1 MLLREIIGHR
11 RLTALLARAIERNS
25 LPPTLLFAGPH
36 GVGKWAV
43 ARAMA
48 QAVNCLEPVRLAD
61 PSTRSSPASQ
71 DLNSLRA
78 PYGVDACG
86 KCRACDRIA
95 RNVHVD
101 VIALEPDDKAAIK
114 IDVVREMLERTG
126 YRPFEGKRRV
136 VMIREADALTEESQN
151 SLLKSLEEPAPGTMF
166 VLTTAVPGALLPTV
180 RSRCM
185 RLRFGRLTSTELATA
200 LTRFYDYSEADARA
214 AAALA
219 DGSIGQALAL
229 ADNDLSAYRELAV
242 GMLTNAARRS
252 DTQSRLSAAATLHTS
267 SSKKERT
274 RQDLAVVLR
283 LMASMLR
290 DLEAIN
296 SGADRS
302 VLANPAVIDALE
314 PLAPAFKGERA
325 RDAFGAVDRALTALE
340 RNAGIKVVAEW
351 VAVQV

>member
-11 RLTALLARAIERNS
+11 RLTTLLARAIERES

-36 GVGKWAV
+36 GIGKWAV

-48 QAVNCLEPVRLAD
+48 QAVNCLNPVRSPEPHLA
-61 PSTRSSPASQ
+61 
-71 DLNSLRA
+71 
-78 PYGVDACG
+78 VDACG
-86 KCRACDRIA
+86 QCRACDRIA

-101 VIALEPDDKAAIK
+101 VIALEPDDKASIK
-114 IDVVREMLERTG
+114 IDAVRDVLSHTSF
-126 YRPFEGKRRV
+126 RPFEGRKRV
-136 VMIREADALTEESQN
+136 VMIREADTLEPAAQN
-151 SLLKSLEEPAPGTMF
+151 SLLKSLEEPPPGTSF

-200 LTRFYDYSEADARA
+200 LTRHYEYSDSDARA

-229 ADNDLSAYRELAV
+229 ADDDLTTYRELAV

-252 DTQSRLSAAATLHTS
+252 DTQSRLNAAATLHTS
-267 SSKKERT
+267 PSKKERT
-274 RQDLAVVLR
+274 RQDLAVVLK

-296 SGADRS
+296 AGADRS
-302 VLANPAVIDALE
+302 VLANPALVDALE
-314 PLAPAFKGERA
+314 PLAPSFNGDRA
-325 RDAFGAVDRALTALE
+325 RDAFGAVDRALMALE

>member
-1 MLLREIIGHR
+1 MLLGEIIGHR
-11 RLTALLARAIERNS
+11 RLTSLLSRAIERQS

-36 GVGKWAV
+36 GIGKWAV

-48 QAVNCLEPVRLAD
+48 QAINCLEPVRSPNEHLAI
-61 PSTRSSPASQ
+61 
-71 DLNSLRA
+71 
-78 PYGVDACG
+78 DACG

-101 VIALEPDDKAAIK
+101 VLALEPDDKAAIK
-114 IDVVREMLERTG
+114 IDVVREMLERTA

-136 VMIREADALTEESQN
+136 VLIREADALTEESQN
-151 SLLKSLEEPAPGTMF
+151 SLLKSLEEPSPATMF

-185 RLRFGRLTSTELATA
+185 RMRFGRLTANELAS
-200 LTRFYDYSEADARA
+200 LLMRDYEYSDSDARA

-219 DGSIGQALAL
+219 DGSVGQALAL
-229 ADNDLSAYRELAV
+229 ADNDLSMYRDLAV
-242 GMLTNAARRS
+242 GILTNAARRS
-252 DTQSRLSAAATLHTS
+252 DTQSRLGAAATLHTS
-267 SSKKERT
+267 PSRKERT

-296 SGADRS
+296 SGAQRS
-302 VLANPAVIDALE
+302 VLANPASIGSLE
-314 PLAPAFKGERA
+314 PLAAAFTGERA
-325 RDAFGAVDRALTALE
+325 REAFGAVDRALAALE
-340 RNAGIKVVAEW
+340 RNAGVKVVAEW

>member
-48 QAVNCLEPVRLAD
+48 QAVNCLEPVRPAD
-61 PSTRSSPASQ
+61 GGLP
-71 DLNSLRA
+71 
-78 PYGVDACG
+78 VDACG

-95 RNVHVD
+95 RHVHVD
-101 VIALEPDDKAAIK
+101 VVALEPDDKAAIK
-114 IDVVREMLERTG
+114 IDVVREMLARTA

-136 VMIREADALTEESQN
+136 VMIREADSLTEESQN
-151 SLLKSLEEPAPGTMF
+151 SLLKSLEEPSPGTMF

-185 RLRFGRLTSTELATA
+185 RLRFGRLTSNELATA
-200 LTRFYDYSEADARA
+200 LTRFFDYADADARA

-229 ADNDLSAYRELAV
+229 VDSDLSAYRDLAV
-242 GMLTNAARRS
+242 GMLATAARRA
-252 DTQSRLSAAATLHTS
+252 DAQSRLHAAASLHT

-274 RQDLAVVLR
+274 REDLAVVLR
-283 LMASMLR
+283 MMASMLR

-296 SGADRS
+296 AGADRS
-302 VLANPAVIDALE
+302 VLANPAFIHALE
-314 PLAPAFKGERA
+314 PLADAYKGDRA

-351 VAVQV
+351 LAVQV

>member
-11 RLTALLARAIERNS
+11 RLTTLLARAIERES

-48 QAVNCLEPVRLAD
+48 QAVNCLEPLRSPNDHLAI
-61 PSTRSSPASQ
+61 
-71 DLNSLRA
+71 
-78 PYGVDACG
+78 DACG
-86 KCRACDRIA
+86 QCRACDRIA

-101 VIALEPDDKAAIK
+101 VIAVEPDDKASIK
-114 IDVVREMLERTG
+114 IDVIRDVLSRTSF
-126 YRPFEGKRRV
+126 RPFEGRKRV
-136 VMIREADALTEESQN
+136 VMIREAETLEPAAQN
-151 SLLKSLEEPAPGTMF
+151 ALLKSLEEPPPGTIF

-185 RLRFGRLTSTELATA
+185 RLRFGRLTSAELATA
-200 LTRFYDYSEADARA
+200 LTRQYDYSDSDARA

-229 ADNDLSAYRELAV
+229 ADNDLSGYRELAI
-242 GMLTNAARRS
+242 GMLANAARRA
-252 DTQSRLSAAATLHTS
+252 DTQSRLGAAATLHTA

-296 SGADRS
+296 AGADRS
-302 VLANPAVIDALE
+302 VLANPAVIDTLE
-314 PLAPAFKGERA
+314 PLAPSYAGDRA
-325 RDAFGAVDRALTALE
+325 RDAFGAVDRALMALE

-351 VAVQV
+351 LAVNV

>member
-11 RLTALLARAIERNS
+11 RLTTLLARAIERHS

-48 QAVNCLEPVRLAD
+48 QAVNCLEPVRVPDSHL
-61 PSTRSSPASQ
+61 P
-71 DLNSLRA
+71 
-78 PYGVDACG
+78 VDACG
-86 KCRACDRIA
+86 KCRSCDRIA

-101 VIALEPDDKAAIK
+101 VIAVEPDDKASIK
-114 IDVVREMLERTG
+114 IDVVREVLSQTSF
-126 YRPFEGKRRV
+126 RPFEGKKRV
-136 VMIREADALTEESQN
+136 VMIREADTLEPAAQN
-151 SLLKSLEEPAPGTMF
+151 SLLKSLEEPSPATMF

-200 LTRFYDYSEADARA
+200 LTRFYDYSDADARA

-229 ADNDLSAYRELAV
+229 ADNDLSAYRELAIA
-242 GMLTNAARRS
+242 MLTSAARRP
-252 DTQSRLSAAATLHTS
+252 DTQSRLNAAATLHS
-267 SSKKERT
+267 SPPKKERT

-296 SGADRS
+296 SGADRV

-314 PLAPAFKGERA
+314 PLAPAYQGDRA
-325 RDAFGAVDRALTALE
+325 RAAFGAVDRALTALE

-351 VAVQV
+351 LAVQV